1 MKKGILQRLLISGVL
16 ITTLTVGT
24 VGVAYADNDLND
36 IGNSTIYVEAD
47 GNQASSVGGQ
57 IEVVQSNTSTES
69 QKKDNDNAVAIGD
82 LFGSTKIDKET
93 AAQAK
98 EAAAPI
104 IKGINWVVSFI
115 LAILS
120 AAMLLITILD
130 LLYIAVPFIR
140 KFLDGGRADAMTQQG
155 GMQGGMQGGFDGGF
169 GGGYGGRMGHMGAMH
184 GGAAPASKPNIVG
197 RLVSDEAIAAFIE
210 SQPQAQGGNP
220 MMGQPAAPV
229 RTKSIIVSYFKKRL
243 IFLVLMGVCIAVFAT
258 TTFTDLGLKL
268 GSFIVEKANG
278 LFFLL

>member
-1 MKKGILQRLLISGVL
+1 MKKGILQRLLLSGVL
-16 ITTLTVGT
+16 VATLSVGT

-57 IEVVQSNTSTES
+57 VEVVQSNTSTES

-140 KFLDGGRADAMTQQG
+140 KFLDGGRADAMTQQQG
-155 GMQGGMQGGFDGGF
+155 GGMQGGFDGGF
-169 GGGYGGRMGHMGAMH
+169 GGGYSGGYGGRMGHMGAMH

-220 MMGQPAAPV
+220 MMGQPAAPI

-278 LFFLL
+278 I